1 MLKLKKVLS
10 LALAGGILFPAVAFA
25 DKSTNAVNVE
35 SSEVVSVEDKIE
47 QANKRWLELGF
58 ALRCTNED
66 EASIKLKVELEERRR
81 SCTLDDLES
90 VEILEECNETLEK
103 TIVRLVR
110 EYGLR
115 KNMLGIKSKL
125 TCVSLL
131 SSILVK
137 YEK

>member
-66 EASIKLKVELEERRR
+66 VVAHWMIWSR
-81 SCTLDDLES
+81 
-90 VEILEECNETLEK
+90 
-103 TIVRLVR
+103 
-110 EYGLR
+110 
-115 KNMLGIKSKL
+115 
-125 TCVSLL
+125 
-131 SSILVK
+131 
-137 YEK
+137 